1 MRDVGAGV
9 DGELRRVV
17 GGTGLLDGESIDAL
31 GGDWGRGP
39 VIGEPGCTCC
49 VGISWIAGRLH

>member
-39 VIGEPGCTCC
+39 VIGEPGCTGC
-49 VGISWIAGRLH
+49 VGVSWIAG